1 MKDMSRAIRRHHAA
15 RLKRTR
21 RFYFGWD
28 NTTDSRR
35 LGMLLHT
42 ATPCSCWM
50 CGNPRHH
57 EGRTRAELR
66 HLVKLDEESKSPYTN

>member
-15 RLKRTR
+15 RLKRAR
-21 RFYFGWD
+21 RFYFGVD
-28 NTTDSRR
+28 NRTDSRR

-50 CGNPRHH
+50 CGNQRNQ
-57 EGRTRAELR
+57 EGPTRAEILQ
-66 HLVKLDEESKSPYTN
+66 LVRLAEEK